1 LGQAGSVDLLLA
13 LNASGTP
20 SNCSGLTGGT
30 VASLAHLA
38 GKWCGANYDRNPVA
52 RATFG
57 INAGARVI
65 YLRES
70 F

>member
-1 LGQAGSVDLLLA
+1 
-13 LNASGTP
+13 
-20 SNCSGLTGGT
+20 LTGGT

-57 INAGARVI
+57 ISVTSHQI
-65 YLRES
+65 DMREGY
-70 F
+70 